1 MGACGRQ
8 TGLLRPVLVFAFIK
22 GVLRLYEAYTTSYGH
37 CLFSGYVRV
46 VADGMFFIPAAATRF
61 VSAASFFVFRGAVY
75 SFPGFFAA
83 IHFRMDFF
91 CFFHAVYLS
100 SPFLRKMCQ
109 KEAKFLEIS
118 GNLAYH
124 DNVTGRCSS
133 CGLFSTGRAIINQTL
148 RKQRPVRFLFQYR
161 RNGPVF
167 YHPVRD
173 V

>member
-1 MGACGRQ
+1 MRLIRRHTGIACFWLCSGR
-8 TGLLRPVLVFAFIK
+8 RRRDVFPSRCRDPFCSCC
-22 GVLRLYEAYTTSYGH
+22 V
-37 CLFSGYVRV
+37 
-46 VADGMFFIPAAATRF
+46 
-61 VSAASFFVFRGAVY
+61 FFVFRGAVY

-100 SPFLRKMCQ
+100 SPFLRRMCQ

-148 RKQRPVRFLFQYR
+148 RKRRPVRFLFRYR